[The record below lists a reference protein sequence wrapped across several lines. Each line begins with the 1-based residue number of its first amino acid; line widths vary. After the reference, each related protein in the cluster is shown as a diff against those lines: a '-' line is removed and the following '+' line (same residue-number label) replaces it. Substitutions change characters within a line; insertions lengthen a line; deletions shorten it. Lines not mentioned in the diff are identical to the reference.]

1 MRKMTA
7 VVALATILF
16 SSQSLAATSSNT
28 SAGLGIDLAG
38 LTVASTNAPY
48 ITIRLSESDDTMGG
62 PFTGLAKWSFKRLSF
77 KRR

>member
-7 VVALATILF
+7 VVALATVLF
-16 SSQSLAATSSNT
+16 SSQGIAATSSNT

-38 LTVASTNAPY
+38 LTVAITAAPY
-48 ITIRLSESDDTMGG
+48 ATVTGGEGTLGG
-62 PFTGLAKWSFKRLSF
+62 PITGLAKWAL